1 MSQAAASRAYTREFL
16 TAMFG
21 YVVLLPL
28 SIAVGS
34 GLDPVLRAL
43 VALVALVPMIPLG
56 FALRAYLRFLGRM
69 DELARRIQLDALGF
83 AFGAAGMLTL
93 SYGFLEGAG
102 FPRLSYVWV
111 FPLMIALWGIGAAVA
126 NRRYR

>member
-1 MSQAAASRAYTREFL
+1 
-16 TAMFG
+16 MFG

-28 SIAVGS
+28 SIVLGS
-34 GLDPVLRAL
+34 GLDPVPR
-43 VALVALVPMIPLG
+43 ALVALVPMIPLG

-102 FPRLSYVWV
+102 LPRLSYVWV